1 MSNNQ
6 RVSMYTCMHMCV
18 QRDTGE
24 PIYRLFMLHPN
35 VLYVKG
41 KNQMENSG
49 KQDMSLSKFMFIS
62 ISKPKKHIKKTEI

>member
-1 MSNNQ
+1 
-6 RVSMYTCMHMCV
+6 
-18 QRDTGE
+18 
-24 PIYRLFMLHPN
+24 MLHPN